1 MSLLKEDAR
10 AAIPSEYS
18 RNDKRTPNN
27 LMNISQANL
36 DQIVADSAADIYQKK
51 SQTCRSTIEP
61 FINIYPTAEI
71 QKYRIIALSIGAL
84 IFVLFY
90 ASMKRKRMV

>member
-18 RNDKRTPNN
+18 RNDKRNPNN

-61 FINIYPTAEI
+61 FMNFYPTEI
-71 QKYRIIALSIGAL
+71 QGHRIIALSIGAL

-90 ASMKRKRMV
+90 ASMKRKRIV

>member
-18 RNDKRTPNN
+18 RNDKRNPNN

-71 QKYRIIALSIGAL
+71 QKYRRIALGIGAL
-84 IFVLFY
+84 IFILFY

>member
-18 RNDKRTPNN
+18 RNDKRNPNN

-71 QKYRIIALSIGAL
+71 QKYRRIALGIGAL

-90 ASMKRKRMV
+90 ASMKRKRIV